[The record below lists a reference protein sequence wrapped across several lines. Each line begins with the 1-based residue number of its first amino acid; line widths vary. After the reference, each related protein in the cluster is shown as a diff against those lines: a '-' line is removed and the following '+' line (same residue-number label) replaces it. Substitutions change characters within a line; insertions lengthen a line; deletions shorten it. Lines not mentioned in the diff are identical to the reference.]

1 MSATQLTAAIAQ
13 SLQSGDSNMKVL
25 GQALPVTVGGI
36 SGGSVQLETNSPMTD
51 ADGKTQR
58 ERDWLVAVQ
67 RGSAAIYFVF
77 VSTTAN
83 YEQFRPTFER
93 MLQTVQFR

>member
-25 GQALPVTVGGI
+25 GQVLPVTVGGI

-77 VSTTAN
+77 VSTSAN